1 MSTSLLNHPLLL
13 RAGEGFRVPNEGIHT
28 MNKRTIPDIAEELR
42 AHINTDNDAKR
53 LICEH
58 VLPLVGIEVDTV
70 TELEELAKTPANYDE
85 FVDDMR
91 ADLDDLIEDFSGK
104 SNNEILHELK
114 RIRGTFV

>member
-58 VLPLVGIEVDTV
+58 VLPLVGIDGATPQ
-70 TELEELAKTPANYDE
+70 ELEARSEAEELLTSIKTDLEDMLDTHADDGLPAE
-85 FVDDMR
+85 
-91 ADLDDLIEDFSGK
+91 LIEGLKDLIET
-104 SNNEILHELK
+104 IP
-114 RIRGTFV
+114 